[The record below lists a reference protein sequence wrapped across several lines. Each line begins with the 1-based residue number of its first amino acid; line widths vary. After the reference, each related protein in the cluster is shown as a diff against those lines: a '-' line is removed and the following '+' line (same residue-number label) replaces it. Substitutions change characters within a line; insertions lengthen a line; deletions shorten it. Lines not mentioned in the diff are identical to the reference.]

1 MIIGKVLAQRAI
13 ISPDRTA
20 MISGDKRITYAQLNK
35 RANKMANA
43 LMKTGVSPG
52 DRIGVLMHNC
62 NEFIESYFAVVKIG
76 AVLVPLN
83 IRLAPNE
90 FDYILE
96 DCGVSIFLFGSAFDD
111 KVDEMASFSHMSVCI
126 AVGGSV
132 LDDVQ
137 DYEEFIAK
145 ADDAEP
151 DVSVNEEDLHV
162 IMYTSGTTGYPK
174 GAMLTHANMYSAG
187 IDLLISL
194 HLQFP
199 DKWLVLAPFFH
210 SGSITPF
217 IAGVIR
223 GVTTVIME
231 TFEPVGAL
239 RLIEKEKIKHVLGVT
254 AIMQMILRE
263 PDLDTYDLKS
273 WAMAFLPGSPLP
285 YEVIKEADDRLGILC
300 QNLWGLT
307 EMCGPGS
314 IMNVEDILKKPG
326 SAGKPYFNVD
336 IRILGVDN
344 TELPP
349 GEIGEIVV
357 SCPHMMI
364 GYWNRPEE
372 TKKTIRDGWL
382 YTGDSGTLDE
392 DGFLYVID
400 RIKDM
405 IVSGGENVYPA
416 EIERVIREIPGGL
429 DVAVIGI
436 PDGKWG
442 EVPKAFIEKPSG
454 LDITSDDIIR
464 YCRSKLAGYKVP
476 KVIEF
481 IRELPRNPS
490 GKLLKKD
497 LRKQLK

>member
-1 MIIGKVLAQRAI
+1 MIIGKVLAQRAL
-13 ISPDRTA
+13 ISPDRMA
-20 MISGDKRITYAQLNK
+20 MISEDKSLTYRQLNQ
-35 RANKMANA
+35 RANQIANS
-43 LMKTGVSPG
+43 LLKIGVSPG
-52 DRIGVLMHNC
+52 DRVGILMNNC
-62 NEFIESYFAVVKIG
+62 NEFIETYFAVVKIG

-90 FDYILE
+90 FDYILK
-96 DCGVSIFLFGSAFDD
+96 DCGVSVFLFGSAFDD
-111 KVDEMASFSHMSVCI
+111 KVGEMATFANMSCCI
-126 AVGGSV
+126 SAGASS
-132 LDDVQ
+132 LDGVQ
-137 DYEEFIAK
+137 EYEEFIENAN
-145 ADDAEP
+145 DAEP
-151 DVSVNEEDLHV
+151 TVPVNDKDLHV

-187 IDLLISL
+187 VDLLISL

-217 IAGVIR
+217 VAGVIR

-231 TFEPVGAL
+231 TFEPAGAL

-254 AIMQMILRE
+254 AIMQMIFKE
-263 PDLDTYDLKS
+263 PDLDKYNLES
-273 WAMAFLPGSPLP
+273 WEMAFLPGSPLP
-285 YEVIKEADDRLGILC
+285 FEVILEAEDRLGILC
-300 QNLWGLT
+300 QNLWGMT
-307 EMCGPGS
+307 EICGPGS
-314 IMNVEDILKKPG
+314 IMNVEDILKKPE

-336 IRILGVDN
+336 VRILGLDN

-349 GEIGEIVV
+349 GETGEIVV
-357 SCPHMMI
+357 CCPHMMI

-372 TKKTIRDGWL
+372 TQKTIRDGWL
-382 YTGDSGTLDE
+382 YTGDSGKLDE

-416 EIERVIREIPGGL
+416 EIERVIREMPGSL

-436 PDGKWG
+436 PDEKWG

-454 LDITSDDIIR
+454 FDITADDIIR
-464 YCRSKLAGYKVP
+464 HCRSKLAGYKVP
-476 KVIEF
+476 KAIEF
-481 IRELPRNPS
+481 MEELPRNPS

-497 LRKQLK
+497 LRKNLK